1 MKASLYARV
10 STEEQVQG
18 YSLDAQRRAF
28 ATLVQ
33 ARGWTAYRE
42 YIEEGKTAHIDNINK
57 RPVFKEAIT
66 DALAKKYDVLV
77 VHKIDR
83 FSRKLKVTLEYFE
96 KLGKAGVGFVSIE
109 NQIDYS
115 TSMGKLMLVMQGGL
129 AEFYSDNLSTEVKK
143 GLGERKAQSLYC

>member
-18 YSLDAQRRAF
+18 YSLDAQKRAF

-57 RPVFKEAIT
+57 RPLFKEAIA
-66 DALAKKYDVLV
+66 DALAKKHDVLV
-77 VHKIDR
+77 DHKIDR
-83 FSRKLKVTLEYFE
+83 FSMKLKVTLEYFE
-96 KLGKAGVGFVSIE
+96 KLGEGRCWFCV
-109 NQIDYS
+109 D
-115 TSMGKLMLVMQGGL
+115 
-129 AEFYSDNLSTEVKK
+129 
-143 GLGERKAQSLYC
+143 R